1 MLSQDQLYSL
11 FKFDSTDLQQNRS
24 GSLTVT
30 QKNRLKAQKRNDNI
44 LITMIGLGFIGT
56 GIFFLVIQNSVFLG
70 ILLTV
75 FGLLPLY
82 AGYVSSKI
90 DLDDL
95 SIEQVSGA
103 IKTIEKVSSGADPVS
118 NHSRTY
124 LLVVEG
130 IKMTLN
136 MQQYNALNDGEEYT
150 IHYTYVRSNS
160 GGDLHAT
167 PLSLEPKI
175 QS

>member
-1 MLSQDQLYSL
+1 MLSQDQLYNL

-24 GSLTVT
+24 GSLTVI

-44 LITMIGLGFIGT
+44 LVIVLGLGFIGT
-56 GIFFLVIQNSVFLG
+56 GIFFFVVQKSIFSG

-82 AGYVSSKI
+82 AGYISSKI
-90 DLDDL
+90 DLDNL

-103 IKTIEKVSSGADPVS
+103 IKTIEKVSSGADHVS

-130 IKMTLN
+130 IRITLT
-136 MQQYNALNDGEEYT
+136 MQQYDALSDGEEYT
-150 IHYTYVRSNS
+150 IHYTYLRSNS

-167 PLSLEPKI
+167 LLSLELGI